1 MRFCFEFGQ
10 CSRSQAKKLGRF
22 CVLPITNMDPSIR
35 LKPAT
40 KIPKARCN
48 LPWRSPPSKPELAAI
63 VMSVFD
69 KSNPTTNAISKKLPV
84 RAEVAPTVAVR
95 RIA

>member
-1 MRFCFEFGQ
+1 M
-10 CSRSQAKKLGRF
+10 
-22 CVLPITNMDPSIR
+22 NPSTR
-35 LKPAT
+35 LKTAT
-40 KIPKARCN
+40 NIPSARCN
-48 LPWRSPPSKPELAAI
+48 LILRSPPSNPELAAI

-69 KSNPTTNAISKKLPV
+69 NSNPTTNAMSKKLPV